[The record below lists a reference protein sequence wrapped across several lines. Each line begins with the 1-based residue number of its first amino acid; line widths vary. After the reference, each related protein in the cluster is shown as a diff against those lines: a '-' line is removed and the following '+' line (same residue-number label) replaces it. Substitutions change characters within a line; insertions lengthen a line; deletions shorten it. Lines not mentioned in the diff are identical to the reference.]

1 MRLPLVLH
9 PNSHFSAASRIEVD
23 VTQPHANRL
32 ELLYVVTGS
41 MEKICMPP
49 LMAGTR
55 CAELW
60 RHTCFEAFVGAS
72 SDTAYYEF
80 NFAPS
85 TQWAAYWFADY
96 RRGMRVADEISA
108 PPIDVRASG
117 DSFTLQVSI
126 ELDRMSGLSRKTS
139 WRLGLSALIEDTN
152 GRMSYWGL
160 AHSPGK
166 PDFHRTNCLAHEFSP
181 N

>member
-1 MRLPLVLH
+1 M
-9 PNSHFSAASRIEVD
+9 S
-23 VTQPHANRL
+23 
-32 ELLYVVTGS
+32 
-41 MEKICMPP
+41 
-49 LMAGTR
+49 
-55 CAELW
+55 
-60 RHTCFEAFVGAS
+60 AS

-96 RRGMRVADEISA
+96 RTGMRVAHEISA
-108 PPIDVRASG
+108 PLIDVRASG
-117 DSFTLQVSI
+117 DSFSLQVSL

-139 WRLGLSALIEDTN
+139 WRLGLSALIEDTD

-166 PDFHRTNCLAHEFSP
+166 PDFHRTTCLTHEFSP
-181 N
+181 S